1 MIFDNF
7 GDYMVSLLPSPPRRA
22 KGPVNQFKI
31 FFIVAGRQF
40 DDVKAAILR
49 IRQQANLLTADD
61 RMLDVHGADRQM
73 PRLAG
78 EDGEG
83 YRRRLILRRQIAQ
96 AGGTDQAFDYLALAV
111 GYEGA
116 DQEMASDP
124 DKWAEMTLRLYGGRF
139 VVDDRALLLT
149 ELRKVKAAGAKIE
162 LRTEQRYTGA
172 VYLAGAME
180 IGKIVSLSQE
190 GV

>member
-1 MIFDNF
+1 MARIA
-7 GDYMVSLLPSPPRRA
+7 RR
-22 KGPVNQFKI
+22 
-31 FFIVAGRQF
+31 
-40 DDVKAAILR
+40 
-49 IRQQANLLTADD
+49 
-61 RMLDVHGADRQM
+61 

-78 EDGEG
+78 ESAEG
-83 YRRRLILRRQIAQ
+83 YRRRLIMRRQIAQ
-96 AGGTDQAFDYLALAV
+96 AGGTDQAFNYLARAF

-116 DQEMASDP
+116 EKEMASDP

-139 VVDDRALLLT
+139 VVDDRGLLLA
-149 ELRKVKAAGAKIE
+149 ELRKVKAAGAKIT

-180 IGKIVSLSQE
+180 VGKIVSLSQE